1 LSDDAP
7 PILATYTGD
16 GFSISQGYWQKQA
29 DKYYVIGERYRVLH
43 ENERSAKS
51 HRFYFAS
58 IRDAHSNMPDALL
71 ELHPSP
77 EALRKHALIRTGWC
91 DQITFVCASAA
102 EARRAVAFWAPMH
115 PESIVV
121 SQRNVL
127 VMYTAKSQSVKAMG
141 AKDFQQSKSDVLTWI
156 AQQIGTTKAALEANA
171 GASEG
176 GQR

>member
-1 LSDDAP
+1 MSDDAP
-7 PILATYTGD
+7 PIAMTYTGE
-16 GFSISQGYWQKQA
+16 GFSIAPGYWQKAA
-29 DKYYVIGERYRVLH
+29 DKHYIIGEVYRMLH

-51 HRFYFAS
+51 HRHFFAT
-58 IRDAHSNMPDALL
+58 IRDAHTNMPDALL

-77 EALRKHALIRTGWC
+77 ESLRKHALIRTGWC

-141 AKDFQQSKSDVLTWI
+141 AKDFQKSKDDVLTWI
-156 AQQIGTTKAALEANA
+156 AAQIGTTRAALEANQA
-171 GASEG
+171 ASDGA
-176 GQR
+176 QR